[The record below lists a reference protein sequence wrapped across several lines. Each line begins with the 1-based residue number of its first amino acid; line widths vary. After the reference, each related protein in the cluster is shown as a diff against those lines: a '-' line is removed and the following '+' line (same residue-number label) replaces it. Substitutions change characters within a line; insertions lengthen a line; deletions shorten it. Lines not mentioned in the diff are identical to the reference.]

1 MFHRHCRIAPCA
13 SMQAWFDNLVKDTN
27 LQEKPLPNEATYRFL
42 WFLFQC
48 NRTSVSFF
56 LLQYYP
62 MRFSCLYVNWCST
75 EWNSRV
81 TCIIAVFCCC
91 SEKSVMESVV
101 DFISDVVPQV
111 SYIGINKVTI
121 TWFYVS
127 VHQKIIIIL
136 STIFISYT
144 CM

>member
-1 MFHRHCRIAPCA
+1 MFRHCRIASCA

-27 LQEKPLPNEATYRFL
+27 LQEKPLQTKLHIDSFDLFSSVIVHQFHFFFYSIIQWDFHVCTLIDALQNE
-42 WFLFQC
+42 
-48 NRTSVSFF
+48 
-56 LLQYYP
+56 
-62 MRFSCLYVNWCST
+62 
-75 EWNSRV
+75 NSRV